1 MSWRNTYFAAYRRNP
16 ILKSLTINAFS
27 LTLSVFLLWGN
38 KNPQTEKKKQ
48 ISTVFGPENSQTF
61 CSLFPFMFLCL
72 LEMPIYGRTYAIPF
86 LLRLFYIAIHQGLS
100 TTTVEPTYHRGM
112 RFHFKDNGKVCA
124 GPKCCRT
131 DDDARPWCSTKVYAN
146 GKHMKGNFQYCK
158 PCSAWC
164 VPPNRRCGGSCAGPK
179 CCSQDGDA
187 HLWCS
192 TKVDANNFH
201 VKGNYQY
208 CGCEPDSSYLSLL
221 SLSS

>member
-1 MSWRNTYFAAYRRNP
+1 
-16 ILKSLTINAFS
+16 
-27 LTLSVFLLWGN
+27 
-38 KNPQTEKKKQ
+38 
-48 ISTVFGPENSQTF
+48 
-61 CSLFPFMFLCL
+61 MFLCL

-158 PCSAWC
+158 PCSAGC
-164 VPPNRRCGGSCAGPK
+164 VPPNGRCIFPFKAP
-179 CCSQDGDA
+179 A
-187 HLWCS
+187 HDPNAAVRTETPISGVQQKLMRTTS
-192 TKVDANNFH
+192 T
-201 VKGNYQY
+201 
-208 CGCEPDSSYLSLL
+208 
-221 SLSS
+221 